1 EFFGLYCPLTP
12 LGNELRHAAGQH
24 GYEGGFIDHYL
35 LPLIYPAGLTPQI
48 QLWLG
53 LVVLSINL
61 AVYSLLLWR
70 SPRQSLRRLA
80 CCGIAPVLTLADAAW
95 WRRGPCLRWRQPR
108 NPAIGGKPAMQ
119 NRMRV
124 AGAGSGLGRGIALRW
139 AREGWLLALAD
150 INGKGL

>member
-1 EFFGLYCPLTP
+1 MLYRIAADALVFFHLLFILFVLFGGLLVVYRPWLALLHLPAAAWGVSVEFFGLYCPLTP
-12 LGNELRHAAGQH
+12 LENELRQAAGQH

-70 SPRQSLRRLA
+70 SPRQSLRRPA
-80 CCGIAPVLTLADAAW
+80 C
-95 WRRGPCLRWRQPR
+95 
-108 NPAIGGKPAMQ
+108 
-119 NRMRV
+119 
-124 AGAGSGLGRGIALRW
+124 
-139 AREGWLLALAD
+139 
-150 INGKGL
+150 

>member
-1 EFFGLYCPLTP
+1 MLYRIAADALVFFHLLFILFVLFGGLLVVYRPWLALLHLPAAAWGVSVEFFGLYCPLTP
-12 LGNELRHAAGQH
+12 LENELRQAAGQH

-70 SPRQSLRRLA
+70 SPCQSLRRPA
-80 CCGIAPVLTLADAAW
+80 C
-95 WRRGPCLRWRQPR
+95 
-108 NPAIGGKPAMQ
+108 
-119 NRMRV
+119 
-124 AGAGSGLGRGIALRW
+124 
-139 AREGWLLALAD
+139 
-150 INGKGL
+150 